1 MYQYTIKILNIVL
14 MYNIYTVMSFVNLLN
29 RSFIE
34 LADLIT
40 AIAAHIVKSPD
51 INIHTH
57 YVYARIQ
64 QLKIP
69 AYRSVG

>member
-1 MYQYTIKILNIVL
+1 
-14 MYNIYTVMSFVNLLN
+14 MSFVNLLN

-57 YVYARIQ
+57 YVTLEYNS
-64 QLKIP
+64 LKSQHTE
-69 AYRSVG
+69 A

>member
-1 MYQYTIKILNIVL
+1 MCKSSIQILNIS
-14 MYNIYTVMSFVNLLN
+14 YIYTVMSFVNLLN

-40 AIAAHIVKSPD
+40 ANAAHIVKSPD

>member
-1 MYQYTIKILNIVL
+1 
-14 MYNIYTVMSFVNLLN
+14 MSFVNLLN

>member
-1 MYQYTIKILNIVL
+1 
-14 MYNIYTVMSFVNLLN
+14 MSFVNLLN
-29 RSFIE
+29 RSFTE

-40 AIAAHIVKSPD
+40 ANAAHIVKSPD